1 MYKKYLTL
9 LLGLLF
15 LNSVSLEPIYHEL
28 LEHESSKI
36 ECQLCKNDASNS
48 IESILDLD
56 EVILPNDLQV
66 EKIDDFVSFNF
77 KNFYSRAPPK

>member
-1 MYKKYLTL
+1 MHKRYLTL

-15 LNSVSLEPIYHEL
+15 LNTVSLEPLYHEL

-48 IESILDLD
+48 IELILDLD
-56 EVILPNDLQV
+56 EVTFPNDLQV
-66 EKIDDFVSFNF
+66 EKIDDFVTFNF